1 MSNGELKCWDGVF
14 PYIEI
19 NDFYSED
26 ELEKVWKDIDS
37 ISYGNKLVDPSQS
50 KSAYVNGQL
59 LKNNSGVFVEE
70 CFPDSNIIKINA
82 HRLTELDYTQHS
94 AWYFKNTPFICND
107 NSTLLSYY
115 ENASYYKPHRDNAF
129 FTILIW
135 LYKEPKR
142 FTGGNLHFPDYNHS
156 IEVKNNR
163 FIMFPSMIR
172 HAVDEVSIEEE
183 YRDKFLGRYCL
194 TVFALHNYQFGQYYP
209 NVPIP

>member
-1 MSNGELKCWDGVF
+1 MKFWDGGF

-19 NDFYSED
+19 NDFYTED
-26 ELEKVWKDIDS
+26 ELEEVWKDIDS
-37 ISYGNKLVDPSQS
+37 ISYGNKLLDPSQS
-50 KSAYVNGQL
+50 KSATAAGEI
-59 LKNNSGVFVEE
+59 LKNSSGVFVED
-70 CFPDSNIIKINA
+70 CFPDSNILKINV
-82 HRLTELDYTQHS
+82 HRLTEIDYSQHPS
-94 AWYFKNTPFICND
+94 WYFKNTPFVCND

-172 HAVDEVSIEEE
+172 HAVDEVSIEEQ

-194 TVFALHNYQFGQYYP
+194 TVFATTNPAFSSFNP
-209 NVPIP
+209 NTAV